1 MTITSSGTLA
11 VSAINTELG
20 RASNASFSF
29 ASAVAGSYGTI
40 NTGGTHPNNTTPHAL
55 SEWYSYSHGIAFTTM
70 TYGACSTPGDGG
82 GYIEIVWAISGAQ
95 GGEYI
100 TIEGN
105 VSGGGTGTTTGP
117 FGPSTGY
124 TASPAQYNI
133 GLGAGATGSV
143 TVKLYSSGNVLLD
156 TESIGDG
163 AFPT

>member
-1 MTITSSGTLA
+1 MTLPSSGTLSA
-11 VSAINTELG
+11 SAINTELG

-29 ASAVAGSYGTI
+29 ASAVAGTYGAI

-70 TYGACSTPGDGG
+70 TYGTCSTPGDGG
-82 GYIEIVWAISGAQ
+82 GYIEIVWAISGAV

-105 VSGGGTGTTTGP
+105 VSGGAAITSTGS
-117 FGPSTGY
+117 FGPSSGFTS
-124 TASPAQYNI
+124 SPAQYSI
-133 GLGAGATGSV
+133 ALGSGATGSV

-163 AFPT
+163 TFPT